1 MDEHKTTAQ
10 TEAPEKI
17 DLIRLLDEFG
27 RVLLRL
33 FWLPLLLAVL
43 AGVLM
48 GLRAWRSYTPMY
60 ACEATFTIQTQSGT
74 SDLITGSTGYYD
86 QAAAEQLANTFP
98 YLIQS
103 DLMQNTLQEELGV
116 SWLNGSIVPQA
127 VPNTNLFSLRVT
139 SNNPQDAY
147 DILNA
152 VITAYP
158 KVANYVIGNTSLTL
172 LAPPELPTQPYNSLS
187 LCSPILKGAV
197 LGLIL
202 GLGVVLLLSMTRKP
216 IRTREEIKERLNTP
230 CLGVL
235 PAVTF
240 KRRSGAFDRS
250 VTIQNPRIS
259 SAFQESVRSLR
270 IRLLRDAEEHQRK
283 VYLVSSTL
291 PGEGK
296 TTVSINL
303 ALTLSRN
310 GARVILVDLDLR
322 KPSVR
327 KELGLTGEVSG
338 VGELLRDRELDIR
351 SLLVP
356 LEGTNIRLLA
366 GTQPAQ
372 SLKRHPELRR
382 LSSLLRELRDEA
394 DFILLDT
401 PPTGLLG
408 DSAALASLADGLI
421 YVVRAGAAQT
431 THIMDSLQFL
441 SHTHTPLAGCVLNGA
456 QQKNSRYGYGYG
468 YQYGHGY
475 RHYGHRNRDGAD
487 DSASS

>member
-1 MDEHKTTAQ
+1 MEEHKTTAAAQ
-10 TEAPEKI
+10 APEKI

-43 AGVLM
+43 AGALL

-60 ACEATFTIQTQSGT
+60 ASEATFTIQTQSST
-74 SDLITGSTGYYD
+74 LDLITSGTGYYD

-103 DLMQNTLQEELGV
+103 DLMQSMLEEELGV
-116 SWLNGSIVPQA
+116 SWLNGNIIPQA

-139 SNNPQDAY
+139 SPSAQDSY

-152 VITAYP
+152 VISAYP
-158 KVANYVIGNTSLTL
+158 KVANYVIGSTSLTL
-172 LAPPELPTQPYNSLS
+172 LAPPELPTAPYNGLDLRTSVV
-187 LCSPILKGAV
+187 KGAALGLV
-197 LGLIL
+197 LGL
-202 GLGVVLLLSMTRKP
+202 GLLFLLSLTRRP
-216 IRTREEIKERLNTP
+216 IRTREEIKQHLNAP

-235 PAVTF
+235 PSVTF

-250 VTIQNPRIS
+250 VSIQNPHIS

-270 IRLLRDAEEHQRK
+270 IRLLRDAQEHQRK
-283 VYLVSSTL
+283 VYLISSTL

-327 KELGLTGEVSG
+327 KELGLTGEAAG
-338 VGELLRDRELDIR
+338 VGELLRDRDLDPH

-372 SLKRHPELRR
+372 SLKRRPELRR
-382 LSSLLRELRDEA
+382 LAELLKELREEA
-394 DFILLDT
+394 DFVLLDT

-408 DSAALASLADGLI
+408 DSAALAALSDGLI
-421 YVVRAGAAQT
+421 YVVRAGGAQT

-441 SHTHTPLAGCVLNGA
+441 AHTRTPLAGCVLNGA
-456 QQKNSRYGYGYG
+456 QQKNSRYGYPYGSGY
-468 YQYGHGY
+468 H
-475 RHYGHRNRDGAD
+475 HYGSYRSRRYESDE
-487 DSASS
+487 SAP

>member
-1 MDEHKTTAQ
+1 MEEHKTTTPAQ
-10 TEAPEKI
+10 APEKI
-17 DLIRLLDEFG
+17 DLIRLLDEYV

-33 FWLPLLLAVL
+33 FWLPLALAVL
-43 AGVLM
+43 AGALM

-60 ACEATFTIQTQSGT
+60 ASEATFTIQTQGST

-103 DLMQNTLQEELGV
+103 DLMQSTLQEELGV
-116 SWLNGSIVPQA
+116 SWLNGSITPQA

-139 SNNPQDAY
+139 SSSAQDAY

-158 KVANYVIGNTSLTL
+158 KVANYVIGTTSITL
-172 LAPPELPTQPYNSLS
+172 LAPPELATAPYNSLN
-187 LCSPILKGAV
+187 LRSPVVKGIALGLV
-197 LGLIL
+197 LGL
-202 GLGVVLLLSMTRKP
+202 GLLLLLSLTRRP
-216 IRTREEIKERLNTP
+216 IRSREEIQQRLNAP

-240 KRRSGAFDRS
+240 KRRSGAFDHS
-250 VTIQNPRIS
+250 VSIRNPRIS
-259 SAFQESVRSLR
+259 STFQESVRSLR
-270 IRLLRDAEEHQRK
+270 IRLLRDAQEHQRK

-310 GARVILVDLDLR
+310 GSRVILVDLDLR

-327 KELGLTGEVSG
+327 KELGLTGEASG
-338 VGELLRDRELDIR
+338 VGELLREANPDIH

-382 LSSLLRELRDEA
+382 LAGLIRQLREET
-394 DFILLDT
+394 DFIILDT

-421 YVVRAGAAQT
+421 YVVRAGGAQT

-441 SHTHTPLAGCVLNGA
+441 SHSRTPLAGCVLNGA
-456 QQKNSRYGYGYG
+456 QQKNSRYGYGY
-468 YQYGHGY
+468 QYGYGY
-475 RHYGHRNRDGAD
+475 HHYGSRKGREESG
-487 DSASS
+487 DSPS